1 MAKIS
6 KKKIPTFTINGKTY
20 IARELDFNAIADLED
35 AGLSLSKLA
44 QRPMTA
50 ARAYL
55 SLYMGNDLQA
65 AGIEIEKHVTNGGDL
80 TGIMEAFS
88 YGIEESHFFQAL
100 SKATT
105 QDETAVAADPG
116 EKDG

>member
-44 QRPMTA
+44 
-50 ARAYL
+50 RA
-55 SLYMGNDLQA
+55 SDDSGES
-65 AGIEIEKHVTNGGDL
+65 ISFPV
-80 TGIMEAFS
+80 
-88 YGIEESHFFQAL
+88 YG
-100 SKATT
+100 K
-105 QDETAVAADPG
+105 
-116 EKDG
+116 